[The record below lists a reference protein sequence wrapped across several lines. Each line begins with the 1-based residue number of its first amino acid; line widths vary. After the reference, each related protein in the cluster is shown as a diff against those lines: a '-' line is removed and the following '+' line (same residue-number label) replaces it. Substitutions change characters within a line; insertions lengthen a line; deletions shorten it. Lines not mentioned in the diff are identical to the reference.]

1 MFKEHVPTL
10 ATCILEELRKYQAYT
25 VYDETFQYN

>member
-10 ATCILEELRKYQAYT
+10 ATRTLEELRKFPAYT
-25 VYDETFQYN
+25 VYDKTYQYN